1 MKDTLKKHRLE
12 LFENGVC
19 PQMNG
24 HASTG
29 KMMINTETS
38 LSNYRVIIPW
48 PYVLFQ
54 VRELLYLIQ
63 INR

>member
-1 MKDTLKKHRLE
+1 M
-12 LFENGVC
+12 FENGVC

-29 KMMINTETS
+29 KIMINKETR

-54 VRELLYLIQ
+54 VGELLYLIQ
-63 INR
+63 INID